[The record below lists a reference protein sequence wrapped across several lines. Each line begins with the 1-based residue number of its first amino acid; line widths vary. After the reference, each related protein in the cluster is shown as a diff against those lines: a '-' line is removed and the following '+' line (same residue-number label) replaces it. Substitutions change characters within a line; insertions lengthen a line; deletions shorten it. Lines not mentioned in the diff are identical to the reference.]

1 MPAGFDY
8 GTSVELGEMETPA
21 WRAQTKFV
29 CTKTQRK
36 GAMTQQETEP
46 KLPPSVGRFP
56 VEVWISRGSPQVW
69 RHWQQQS
76 RKVSLREDL
85 LDVVINPT
93 IKPVLLG
100 WVALGKTTYREGTDN
115 WIKVF

>member
-1 MPAGFDY
+1 MSP
-8 GTSVELGEMETPA
+8 
-21 WRAQTKFV
+21 
-29 CTKTQRK
+29 
-36 GAMTQQETEP
+36 QQTEP
-46 KLPPSVGRFP
+46 ILPASIGKSPA
-56 VEVWISRGSPQVW
+56 EAWIGRGSPEGW

-93 IKPVLLG
+93 IKPVLQG